1 MLKFKC
7 DRCGKEMQRG
17 EAWAIVLAPGA
28 YAAEGA
34 RERTQGE
41 ICGDCAEILLKEMI
55 YMEVPA
61 ADCHVGLRLPRNDMK
76 KSACDGEVPAQA
88 RQGCRALQGSDGGA
102 CDVGV
107 PAPAR
112 RVDCAAVRDEG
123 ALRMRRAPCGCA
135 PYGESG
141 ACTRADDSRRYGED
155 VRAKKT
161 ARNAEGRCITVARV
175 RMGMSQKQLAD
186 LMYTEDSTISS
197 YERGQVKK
205 IPWDELYRVMPELEE
220 IRKNG
225 CKAYCEDP
233 TACLGGGKCYYAR
246 RW

>member
-7 DRCGKEMQRG
+7 DRCGKEMQRD

-41 ICGDCAEILLKEMI
+41 ICGDCAEVLLKEMI
-55 YMEVPA
+55 YREGQEQARQGCRALQGAEGDV
-61 ADCHVGLRLPRNDMK
+61 
-76 KSACDGEVPAQA
+76 CDGEVHAQA
-88 RQGCRALQGSDGGA
+88 RQGCRALQDYDDESRKGE
-102 CDVGV
+102 V
-107 PAPAR
+107 PAK
-112 RVDCAAVRDEG
+112 DCHVASLLA
-123 ALRMRRAPCGCA
+123 M
-135 PYGESG
+135 
-141 ACTRADDSRRYGED
+141 T
-155 VRAKKT
+155 KKK
-161 ARNAEGRCITVARV
+161 NAEGRCITVARV

-186 LMYTEDSTISS
+186 LMYTENSTISS

>member
-7 DRCGKEMQRG
+7 DRCGKEMQRD

-41 ICGDCAEILLKEMI
+41 ICGDCAEVLLKEMI
-55 YMEVPA
+55 YRE
-61 ADCHVGLRLPRNDMK
+61 GQ
-76 KSACDGEVPAQA
+76 EQA
-88 RQGCRALQGSDGGA
+88 RQGCRALQDYDDESRKGE
-102 CDVGV
+102 V
-107 PAPAR
+107 PAK
-112 RVDCAAVRDEG
+112 DCHVASLLA
-123 ALRMRRAPCGCA
+123 M
-135 PYGESG
+135 
-141 ACTRADDSRRYGED
+141 T
-155 VRAKKT
+155 KKK
-161 ARNAEGRCITVARV
+161 NAEGRCITVARV

-186 LMYTEDSTISS
+186 LMYTENSTISS

>member
-7 DRCGKEMQRG
+7 DRCGKEMQRS

-34 RERTQGE
+34 KERTQGE

-55 YMEVPA
+55 YRE
-61 ADCHVGLRLPRNDMK
+61 GQ
-76 KSACDGEVPAQA
+76 EQA
-88 RQGCRALQGSDGGA
+88 RQGCRALHGPEGSA
-102 CDVGV
+102 CEGDVH
-107 PAPAR
+107 AAAR
-112 RVDCAAVRDEG
+112 RVV
-123 ALRMRRAPCGCA
+123 A

-141 ACTRADDSRRYGED
+141 GTCTRADDSRHYGED
-155 VRAKKT
+155 GSAKKI
-161 ARNAEGRCITVARV
+161 ARNAEGRCITVARI
-175 RMGMSQKQLAD
+175 RMGITQKELAD

-220 IRKNG
+220 IRRNG

>member
-7 DRCGKEMQRG
+7 DRCGKEMKRG

-34 RERTQGE
+34 KERTQGE

-55 YMEVPA
+55 YRE
-61 ADCHVGLRLPRNDMK
+61 GQ
-76 KSACDGEVPAQA
+76 EQA
-88 RQGCRALQGSDGGA
+88 RQGCRALQGSDDA
-102 CDVGV
+102 SCEVEV
-107 PAPAR
+107 TEK
-112 RVDCAAVRDEG
+112 DCHVASLLA
-123 ALRMRRAPCGCA
+123 M
-135 PYGESG
+135 
-141 ACTRADDSRRYGED
+141 T
-155 VRAKKT
+155 KKK
-161 ARNAEGRCITVARV
+161 NAEGRCITVARI
-175 RMGMSQKQLAD
+175 RMGITQKELAD

-197 YERGQVKK
+197 YERGAVKK

>member
-7 DRCGKEMQRG
+7 DRCGKEMQRS

-34 RERTQGE
+34 KERTQGE
-41 ICGDCAEILLKEMI
+41 ICGDCAEVLLKEMI
-55 YMEVPA
+55 YMEA
-61 ADCHVGLRLPRNDMK
+61 
-76 KSACDGEVPAQA
+76 SAQE

-102 CDVGV
+102 CEVGV
-107 PAPAR
+107 TAPAR
-112 RVDCAAVRDEG
+112 RVV
-123 ALRMRRAPCGCA
+123 A
-135 PYGESG
+135 PYGENG
-141 ACTRADDSRRYGED
+141 GDCTRLTDASALQDGNG
-155 VRAKKT
+155 RAKKT

-233 TACLGGGKCYYAR
+233 TACLGGGKCHYAR
-246 RW
+246 RR

>member
-7 DRCGKEMQRG
+7 DRCGKEMQRD

-34 RERTQGE
+34 KERKQGE
-41 ICGDCAEILLKEMI
+41 ICVDCAEILLKEMI
-55 YMEVPA
+55 YMEA
-61 ADCHVGLRLPRNDMK
+61 
-76 KSACDGEVPAQA
+76 SAPA

-220 IRKNG
+220 IRRNG

>member
-7 DRCGKEMQRG
+7 DRCGKEMQRD

-34 RERTQGE
+34 KERTQGE

-55 YMEVPA
+55 YRE
-61 ADCHVGLRLPRNDMK
+61 GQ
-76 KSACDGEVPAQA
+76 EQA

-112 RVDCAAVRDEG
+112 RVV
-123 ALRMRRAPCGCA
+123 A
-135 PYGESG
+135 PYGESS

-161 ARNAEGRCITVARV
+161 AKNAEGRCITVARV

-233 TACLGGGKCYYAR
+233 TACLGGGKCHYAR
-246 RW
+246 RR

>member
-7 DRCGKEMQRG
+7 DRCGKEMQRS

-34 RERTQGE
+34 KERTQGE
-41 ICGDCAEILLKEMI
+41 ICGDCAEVLLQEMI
-55 YMEVPA
+55 YMEPLA
-61 ADCHVGLRLPRNDMK
+61 GDCNDRCAHRSRNDMEGDTCDREATALASQGCRAIQGAMEAHAGDCHDQYAHRSRNDMK
-76 KSACDGEVPAQA
+76 GDTCDRKVPAQDCHGAA
-88 RQGCRALQGSDGGA
+88 RIK
-102 CDVGV
+102 
-107 PAPAR
+107 
-112 RVDCAAVRDEG
+112 
-123 ALRMRRAPCGCA
+123 M
-135 PYGESG
+135 
-141 ACTRADDSRRYGED
+141 T
-155 VRAKKT
+155 KKK
-161 ARNAEGRCITVARV
+161 NAEGRCITVARI
-175 RMGMSQKQLAD
+175 RMGITQKELAD

-197 YERGQVKK
+197 YERGQVQK

-246 RW
+246 RR

>member
-7 DRCGKEMQRG
+7 DRCGKEMKRG

-28 YAAEGA
+28 YVAEGEK
-34 RERTQGE
+34 ERTQGE
-41 ICGDCAEILLKEMI
+41 ICGDCAEVLLKEMI
-55 YMEVPA
+55 YMEA
-61 ADCHVGLRLPRNDMK
+61 
-76 KSACDGEVPAQA
+76 SAPA
-88 RQGCRALQGSDGGA
+88 RQGCRALQGSDEASCEGE
-102 CDVGV
+102 V
-107 PAPAR
+107 PAQ
-112 RVDCAAVRDEG
+112 DCHDR
-123 ALRMRRAPCGCA
+123 CA
-135 PYGESG
+135 Q
-141 ACTRADDSRRYGED
+141 RSRNDMKGDTCNRKVPSQD
-155 VRAKKT
+155 CHVASLLAMTKKK
-161 ARNAEGRCITVARV
+161 NAEGRCITVARI
-175 RMGMSQKQLAD
+175 RMGYTQKEIAD

-197 YERGQVKK
+197 YERGEVKK

>member
-34 RERTQGE
+34 KERTQGE
-41 ICGDCAEILLKEMI
+41 ICGDCAEVLLKEMI
-55 YMEVPA
+55 YMEAYAP
-61 ADCHVGLRLPRNDMK
+61 
-76 KSACDGEVPAQA
+76 A
-88 RQGCRALQGSDGGA
+88 RQGCRALQGTDEASCEGE
-102 CDVGV
+102 V
-107 PAPAR
+107 PAQDCHDRCAHRSRNDMKGDTCDRKVPAQ
-112 RVDCAAVRDEG
+112 DCNDRCENRSRNDIEGDTCDRKVPAQDCNGAARIK
-123 ALRMRRAPCGCA
+123 M
-135 PYGESG
+135 
-141 ACTRADDSRRYGED
+141 T
-155 VRAKKT
+155 KKK
-161 ARNAEGRCITVARV
+161 NAEGRCITVARI
-175 RMGMSQKQLAD
+175 RMGITQKELAD

-197 YERGQVKK
+197 YERGEVKK

>member
-7 DRCGKEMQRG
+7 DRCGKEMQRS

-28 YAAEGA
+28 YAAEGEK
-34 RERTQGE
+34 ERTQGE
-41 ICGDCAEILLKEMI
+41 ICGSCAEVILKEMI
-55 YMEVPA
+55 YMETLA
-61 ADCHVGLRLPRNDMK
+61 GDCHDRCAHRSRNDMEGDT
-76 KSACDGEVPAQA
+76 CDREATALASQGCRAIQGYNDESRKGEVPAKD
-88 RQGCRALQGSDGGA
+88 CHGA
-102 CDVGV
+102 
-107 PAPAR
+107 
-112 RVDCAAVRDEG
+112 
-123 ALRMRRAPCGCA
+123 
-135 PYGESG
+135 
-141 ACTRADDSRRYGED
+141 SRL
-155 VRAKKT
+155 AMTKKK
-161 ARNAEGRCITVARV
+161 NAEGRCITVARI
-175 RMGMSQKQLAD
+175 RMGITQKELAD

-197 YERGQVKK
+197 YERGAVQK

>member
-7 DRCGKEMQRG
+7 DRCGKEMQRD
-17 EAWAIVLAPGA
+17 EAWAIILAPGA

-34 RERTQGE
+34 KERTQGE
-41 ICGDCAEILLKEMI
+41 ICGDCAEVLLKEMI
-55 YMEVPA
+55 YMEA
-61 ADCHVGLRLPRNDMK
+61 HAGDCHDRCENRSRNDIEGDT
-76 KSACDGEVPAQA
+76 CDREATALASQGCRAIQGYNDESRKGEVPAK
-88 RQGCRALQGSDGGA
+88 
-102 CDVGV
+102 
-107 PAPAR
+107 
-112 RVDCAAVRDEG
+112 DCHVASLLA
-123 ALRMRRAPCGCA
+123 M
-135 PYGESG
+135 
-141 ACTRADDSRRYGED
+141 T
-155 VRAKKT
+155 KKK
-161 ARNAEGRCITVARV
+161 NAEGRCITVARI
-175 RMGMSQKQLAD
+175 RMGYTQKEIAD

-197 YERGQVKK
+197 YERGAVQK

>member
-7 DRCGKEMQRG
+7 DRCGKEMQRS

-28 YAAEGA
+28 YAVEG
-34 RERTQGE
+34 EKKRTQGE

-55 YMEVPA
+55 YMEA
-61 ADCHVGLRLPRNDMK
+61 
-76 KSACDGEVPAQA
+76 SAPA

-112 RVDCAAVRDEG
+112 RVV
-123 ALRMRRAPCGCA
+123 A

-233 TACLGGGKCYYAR
+233 TACIGGGKCHYAR

>member
-7 DRCGKEMQRG
+7 DRCGREIERD

-34 RERTQGE
+34 KERTQGE
-41 ICGDCAEILLKEMI
+41 ICGDCAEVLLKEMI
-55 YMEVPA
+55 YMEA
-61 ADCHVGLRLPRNDMK
+61 
-76 KSACDGEVPAQA
+76 SAPA
-88 RQGCRALQGSDGGA
+88 RQGCRALQGSDEASCEGE
-102 CDVGV
+102 V
-107 PAPAR
+107 PAQ
-112 RVDCAAVRDEG
+112 DCHDR
-123 ALRMRRAPCGCA
+123 CA
-135 PYGESG
+135 H
-141 ACTRADDSRRYGED
+141 RSRNDMKGDTCDREVNAQD
-155 VRAKKT
+155 CHVASLLAMTKKK
-161 ARNAEGRCITVARV
+161 NAEGRCITVARI
-175 RMGMSQKQLAD
+175 RMGITQKELAD

-197 YERGQVKK
+197 YERGEVKK

-225 CKAYCEDP
+225 CKVYCENP

>member
-7 DRCGKEMQRG
+7 DRCGKEMQRR

-34 RERTQGE
+34 KERTQGE
-41 ICGDCAEILLKEMI
+41 ICGDCAEVILKEMI
-55 YMEVPA
+55 YMEA
-61 ADCHVGLRLPRNDMK
+61 
-76 KSACDGEVPAQA
+76 SAPA
-88 RQGCRALQGSDGGA
+88 RQGCRALQGSDEASCEGE
-102 CDVGV
+102 V
-107 PAPAR
+107 PAK
-112 RVDCAAVRDEG
+112 DCHDR
-123 ALRMRRAPCGCA
+123 CA
-135 PYGESG
+135 H
-141 ACTRADDSRRYGED
+141 RSRNDMKGDTCDREVNAQD
-155 VRAKKT
+155 CHVASLLAMTKKK
-161 ARNAEGRCITVARV
+161 NAEGRCITVARI
-175 RMGMSQKQLAD
+175 RMGITQKELAD

-197 YERGQVKK
+197 YERGEVKK

-225 CKAYCEDP
+225 CRAYCEDP